1 MRFRIFIF
9 MQPVDFQKVKEE
21 GKALRR
27 EVRERTLGFITGGL
41 GLVAG
46 LAWNDAIKGLIE
58 YLFPLGKDSIPAKFI
73 YASLISIVVIVLSM
87 YLVRLLKRGDE
98 TVQ

>member
-1 MRFRIFIF
+1 ME
-9 MQPVDFQKVKEE
+9 PVFEKVKEE
-21 GKALRR
+21 GKVLRR

-46 LAWNDAIKGLIE
+46 LAWNDAIKALIE

-73 YASLISIVVIVLSM
+73 YAVLISIIVVALSV
-87 YLVRLLKRGDE
+87 YLVRLLKTE
-98 TVQ
+98 EEKSQ

>member
-1 MRFRIFIF
+1 MS
-9 MQPVDFQKVKEE
+9 VDFQKVKEE
-21 GKALRR
+21 GKAFRK

-46 LAWNDAIKGLIE
+46 LAWNDAIKALIE

-73 YASLISIVVIVLSM
+73 YAVLISVVVVALSV
-87 YLVRLLKRGDE
+87 YLVRLLKTDE
-98 TVQ
+98 KN

>member
-1 MRFRIFIF
+1 ME
-9 MQPVDFQKVKEE
+9 PVFEKVKEE

-46 LAWNDAIKGLIE
+46 LAWNDAIKALIE
-58 YLFPLGKDSIPAKFI
+58 YIFPLGKDSIPAKFV
-73 YASLISIVVIVLSM
+73 YAVLISIIVVALSV
-87 YLVRLLKRGDE
+87 YLVRLLKTEDDKNIK
-98 TVQ
+98 V